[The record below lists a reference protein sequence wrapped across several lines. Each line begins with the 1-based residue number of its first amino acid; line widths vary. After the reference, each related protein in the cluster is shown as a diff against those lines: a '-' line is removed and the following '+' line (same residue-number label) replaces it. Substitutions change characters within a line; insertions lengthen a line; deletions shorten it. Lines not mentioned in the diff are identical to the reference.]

1 MGKIYKKG
9 VRYYSEKKKIHGL
22 WLGGSR
28 NSGWKTDFYV
38 VEDMSPDRNPFKRK
52 VVYNG
57 TLTECR
63 DYMKK
68 RFGRK

>member
-52 VVYNG
+52 VV
-57 TLTECR
+57 
-63 DYMKK
+63 
-68 RFGRK
+68 